1 MINENNTVNLFLLKL
16 KSKKRDDLTVRQLL
30 VLIEL
35 QYRPQTVRGL
45 AETLNMQKPVITRAI
60 DKLCKDNLAAR
71 TPDFQDRRSVILR
84 ITPSGKKFLK
94 ECGL

>member
-35 QYRPQTVRGL
+35 QYKPQTVRGL
-45 AETLNMQKPVITRAI
+45 AATLDMQKPVITRAM
-60 DKLCKDNLAAR
+60 DKLCGDGLAVR
-71 TPDFQDRRSVILR
+71 TPDPQDRRSVVLR

-94 ECGL
+94 ECGV